1 MSIQHTRKAF
11 FAKFFGM
18 IAAVGIAPRLFSKPA
33 SSAAPTVSAQASF
46 SIRPDTRSVSRSGD
60 VL

>member
-18 IAAVGIAPRLFSKPA
+18 IAAAGVVPRLFSKPA
-33 SSAAPTVSAQASF
+33 SGAAPTVSTQATI